1 MLYIL
6 HFVCVC
12 VELGNKIEGAYK
24 MVKLSS
30 SLVKG
35 MEVVFCIIA
44 EEIVELIR
52 VPTYNNKGEF
62 QVHN

>member
-1 MLYIL
+1 M
-6 HFVCVC
+6 CVC

-35 MEVVFCIIA
+35 MEVVFCIVA
-44 EEIVELIR
+44 EEIELIR

>member
-1 MLYIL
+1 M
-6 HFVCVC
+6 C

-44 EEIVELIR
+44 EEIVEFIINTIIKVNFKCIIKLS
-52 VPTYNNKGEF
+52 PYT
-62 QVHN
+62 

>member
-1 MLYIL
+1 M
-6 HFVCVC
+6 C

-35 MEVVFCIIA
+35 MEVVFCIVA
-44 EEIVELIR
+44 EEIELIR